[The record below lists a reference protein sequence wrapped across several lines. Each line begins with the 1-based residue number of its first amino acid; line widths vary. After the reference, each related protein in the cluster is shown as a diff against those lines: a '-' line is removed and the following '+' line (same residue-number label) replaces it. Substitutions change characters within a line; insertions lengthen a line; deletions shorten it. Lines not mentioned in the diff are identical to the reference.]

1 MAGMIRGWA
10 RAALVLAAALSAAPL
25 EAQARGSAVV
35 VGQVVDAE
43 SQAPLTG
50 AVVKVAGSWRQAAT
64 GPDGSFRLVV
74 PMGTVGVTV
83 TRLGYHGVV
92 QTWEAAEG
100 SGDVGV
106 IALRRDAVLL
116 DALEVTVDR
125 LERERRMVPVSSRTF
140 GIEELARSAAWNAAD
155 FVRMRGGAMVTSCGE
170 SSWDRECVYT
180 RGGLVPVCVMI
191 DDAPAYG
198 GLAVLQGY
206 QARDFAR
213 MHVYRGG
220 TFIQAYTPEYISRL
234 ATTGRRPS
242 SASFDMMAYC
252 RNSV

>member
-1 MAGMIRGWA
+1 MTGMIRGWA
-10 RAALVLAAALSAAPL
+10 GAALVLAAALSAAPL
-25 EAQARGSAVV
+25 EAQTRGRTVV

-43 SQAPLTG
+43 SQAPLNG
-50 AVVKVAGSWRQAAT
+50 AVVRVTGSWRQAVT
-64 GPDGSFRLVV
+64 GPDGSFRIAV
-74 PMGTVGVTV
+74 PPGSVGVTI
-83 TRLGYHGVV
+83 TRLGYHGMI
-92 QTWEAAEG
+92 QTWEVAEG
-100 SGDVGV
+100 SGDVGI
-106 IALRRDAVLL
+106 IALGRDAVLL

-125 LERERRMVPVSSRTF
+125 LERERRMVPLSSRTF

-155 FVRMRGGAMVTSCGE
+155 FVRMRGGAMVTSCGG
-170 SSWDRECVYT
+170 SSWDRDCVYT
-180 RGGLVPVCVMI
+180 RGSVIPVCVMI

-198 GLAVLQGY
+198 GLTVLQGY

-234 ATTGRRPS
+234 ATSGRRPS